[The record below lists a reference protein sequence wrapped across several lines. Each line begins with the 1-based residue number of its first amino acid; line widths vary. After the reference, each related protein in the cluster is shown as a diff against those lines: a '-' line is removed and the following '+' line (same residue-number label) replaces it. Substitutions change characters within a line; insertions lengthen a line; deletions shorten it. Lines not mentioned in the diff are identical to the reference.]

1 MLLSKSLKQFITSA
15 GKLSDYSG
23 QYGSVENFLTWLFR
37 TNGSDSKLL
46 ARALGDAGDYKL
58 PGFGIPLAAEAL
70 KNIGYDVAKPDRH
83 INRAVGCFGMV
94 EFRRWHDRS
103 GWETPPQPTVAEL
116 MRVMRAMEELSREV
130 RQSVTFVDNAVWL
143 LCARSGLHMS
153 NDKLAAL
160 AAKKEMKG

>member
-1 MLLSKSLKQFITSA
+1 M
-15 GKLSDYSG
+15 
-23 QYGSVENFLTWLFR
+23 
-37 TNGSDSKLL
+37 NGSDSKLL
-46 ARALGDAGDYKL
+46 ARVIGDAGDYKL

-153 NDKLAAL
+153 KRPITVTNLVSCMWSNFSREEL
-160 AAKKEMKG
+160 VRRHSSVR